1 VHGTIDTGLRVEWR
15 PLASLAAM
23 ADEWRALAGRALDPN
38 VFYEPAFALAAASE
52 LGNGVGTGLVW
63 TRSTPSRLLG
73 FFPARIERRRYG
85 LPLPVLTGW
94 THPYAPLGVPLVD
107 CDRGED
113 AIAAW
118 LEHVSVDPHLPNLLL
133 LPFLP
138 ADGGV
143 AHALDAVLARRGG
156 RSVSFAPHQRAFLAP
171 GAVRAGYLDDAI
183 GPKKRKELRRQR
195 KRLGDMGTVTASNAG
210 DSSTIAPALDDF
222 FRLEAGGWK
231 GRAGTAARD
240 HADIAAFMSSA
251 VTDLASE
258 GKASVARLA
267 VDARAIAAM
276 IVLRSGLGKETAVRA
291 TAGAT
296 AWAWKIAYDE
306 RYARFSPGVQMLLDV
321 TQSLLDDPTV
331 ARADSCA
338 SADHP
343 MIDHIWRERLAL
355 ADRLMWIGP
364 GQWPAFAVAHAL
376 ETLRRTAIA
385 TAKALRDRVKRR

>member
-15 PLASLAAM
+15 PLASLAAV

-38 VFYEPAFALAAASE
+38 VFYEPAFALAAASV
-52 LGNGVGTGLVW
+52 LGHGVGSGLVW
-63 TRSTPSRLLG
+63 TRSTPARLLG
-73 FFPARIERRRYG
+73 VFPARIERHRYG

-107 CDRGED
+107 HDCSED

-118 LEHVSVDPHLPNLLL
+118 LEHVSIDPQLPKLLL
-133 LPFLP
+133 LPFFP
-138 ADGGV
+138 VDGGV

-156 RSVSFAPHQRAFLAP
+156 RSFSFAPHQRALLAP
-171 GAVRAGYLDDAI
+171 GAARADYLDDAI
-183 GPKKRKELRRQR
+183 GSKKRKELRRQR
-195 KRLGDMGTVTASNAG
+195 KRLGDMGQVT
-210 DSSTIAPALDDF
+210 SSTVDDASAITAALEDF

-240 HADIAAFMSSA
+240 HADIAAFMRSA

-267 VDARAIAAM
+267 VDTRAIAAM
-276 IVLRSGLGKETAVRA
+276 IVLRSGARNA
-291 TAGAT
+291 AT
-296 AWAWKIAYDE
+296 AWAWKVAYDE
-306 RYARFSPGVQMLLDV
+306 RYARFSPGVQALLDV
-321 TQSLLDDPTV
+321 TQALLDDPTV
-331 ARADSCA
+331 ASADSCA

-355 ADRLMWIGP
+355 ADKLMCVGSVHS
-364 GQWPAFAVAHAL
+364 FVAARSL
-376 ETLRRTAIA
+376 ETLRRGAITA
-385 TAKALRDRVKRR
+385 AKTLRDLAKRR